1 MLNKEDA
8 LCGICHCEHTDAI
21 ASDCD
26 CKGDRKFVVL
36 GAFGKGPG
44 VS

>member
-8 LCGICHCEHTDAI
+8 LCCTCYFEHTNPG

-26 CKGDRKFVVL
+26 CKGDRQFVFL
-36 GAFGKGPG
+36 GAFGKRPG